1 MKKCITIYLLFLTTF
16 LFAQTPPDTTW
27 TKTFGGSE
35 YEWGRAVQQTSDGG
49 YIVAGETFSWGAGH
63 YDVLLIKTDASGN
76 DQWSKTYGGSSEDRC
91 SAIQKT
97 NDNGYI
103 IIGTTAS
110 YGNGSYDFW
119 LIKTDNSGNVLW
131 DKTYGGSS
139 WDWAYSVQQT
149 NDNGYIITGY
159 TESYGP
165 GYAAV
170 WLIKTDSL
178 GNTDWS
184 KTYGGSSSD
193 YGCEVQQTDD
203 GGYIIVGDTYSY
215 GAGSRD
221 FWLIKTNINGDTLWT
236 KTFGGADSDGG
247 KSVRQTSDNGYILTG
262 YTKSYGMGE
271 SDLWLIKT
279 DSSGNTLWT
288 ETYGDSKSDGGEAV
302 RITPD
307 GGYVATGN
315 FESEDSN
322 TDVFVVKSEANGNN
336 LWTKTIDKTSND
348 WGRWIMPTD
357 DGGFIIAGDNYTYEA
372 GEYNIWLIKLNYGSS
387 NISDMYF
394 KPDEFNLN
402 NYPNPFNA
410 STAITY
416 SLPSAAEVKLEI
428 YGILGKKLITL
439 VENKQQ
445 AGSYKL
451 VWDGRDSKGLQLSSG
466 IYFYRIKAGKFNC
479 VKKMMYIK

>member
-203 GGYIIVGDTYSY
+203 GGYIIIGDTYSY

-271 SDLWLIKT
+271 SDFWLIKT
-279 DSSGNTLWT
+279 DRSGNT
-288 ETYGDSKSDGGEAV
+288 
-302 RITPD
+302 
-307 GGYVATGN
+307 
-315 FESEDSN
+315 
-322 TDVFVVKSEANGNN
+322 
-336 LWTKTIDKTSND
+336 
-348 WGRWIMPTD
+348 
-357 DGGFIIAGDNYTYEA
+357 
-372 GEYNIWLIKLNYGSS
+372 
-387 NISDMYF
+387 
-394 KPDEFNLN
+394 
-402 NYPNPFNA
+402 
-410 STAITY
+410 
-416 SLPSAAEVKLEI
+416 
-428 YGILGKKLITL
+428 
-439 VENKQQ
+439 
-445 AGSYKL
+445 
-451 VWDGRDSKGLQLSSG
+451 
-466 IYFYRIKAGKFNC
+466 
-479 VKKMMYIK
+479 